1 MPYEF
6 LRIDHY
12 EPSPVAGRTE
22 VFARARYRDSVTLVE
37 TTQEF
42 RFATLSEAQAH
53 AQRYAEAY
61 LPSING
67 VDLALQTAPQSR
79 VISKVEFLSRFG
91 DANMVAVLTAAKVD
105 PLVEAWVFWFNAATE
120 IQLDEGIKVREGI
133 ESLMAAGLVDPDTLN
148 RVFA

>member
-1 MPYEF
+1 MPYAF
-6 LRIDHY
+6 LRVDHY
-12 EPSPVAGRTE
+12 EPSPVAGCTE
-22 VFARARYRDSVTLVE
+22 VFARARYRDPVTLAE

-42 RFATLSEAQAH
+42 RFPTLAEAQTN

-61 LPSING
+61 LPIING

-79 VISKVEFLSRFG
+79 AISKVEFLSRFG

-120 IQLDEGIKVREGI
+120 IQLDDGLKVREGI
-133 ESLMAAGLVDPDTLN
+133 ESLMAAGLIDADTLN